1 MEGRDSIRPVGATL
15 IPAIGF
21 GTSFAD
27 AHGHGRG
34 GGPMRIPSWAVP
46 LARWLRDYRLLY
58 FRTVRV
64 YECDVSAV
72 ATRKPAIEIEVF
84 EAKEEEIRRLAALV
98 SSAPADWIAR
108 QARGSTCLIARAGS
122 TYHGY
127 LWITRGAHLVRE
139 VDHSVNVS
147 RDPSGAYIHNVF
159 VMPESRR
166 LGIFG
171 ALVEAAKGWAQAR
184 GLSRLYTSIA
194 RDNDVSERAHRA
206 VGFRTVVGSVT
217 VFRVGR
223 REWKHVSRRQWVPGF
238 DVLS

>member
-1 MEGRDSIRPVGATL
+1 MEGRDSIGLPGATL

-21 GTSFAD
+21 GSSFAD
-27 AHGHGRG
+27 AHGRGRG

-84 EAKEEEIRRLAALV
+84 EAKEEDIRRLAALV
-98 SSAPADWIAR
+98 SSAPADWIGR

-127 LWITRGAHLVRE
+127 LGITRGVHRVRE
-139 VDHSVNVS
+139 VDAVVGVS
-147 RDPSGAYIHNVF
+147 REASGAY
-159 VMPESRR
+159 
-166 LGIFG
+166 L
-171 ALVEAAKGWAQAR
+171 
-184 GLSRLYTSIA
+184 
-194 RDNDVSERAHRA
+194 DA
-206 VGFRTVVGSVT
+206 VR
-217 VFRVGR
+217 
-223 REWKHVSRRQWVPGF
+223 
-238 DVLS
+238 

>member
-1 MEGRDSIRPVGATL
+1 
-15 IPAIGF
+15 
-21 GTSFAD
+21 
-27 AHGHGRG
+27 
-34 GGPMRIPSWAVP
+34 MRIPSWAVP

-64 YECDVSAV
+64 YECNVSAV
-72 ATRKPAIEIEVF
+72 TTRKPAIEIEVF
-84 EAKEEEIRRLAALV
+84 EAKEEDIRRLAALV
-98 SSAPADWIAR
+98 SSAPADWIGR

-127 LWITRGAHLVRE
+127 LWITRGMHRVRE
-139 VDHSVNVS
+139 VDHIVNVS

-184 GLSRLYTSIA
+184 GLTRLYTSIA
-194 RDNDVSERAHRA
+194 RDNDTSERAHRA
-206 VGFRTVVGSVT
+206 VGFRTVVGSIT

-223 REWKHVSRRQWVPGF
+223 RQWKHLSRPQWGNGF
-238 DVLS
+238 DLLS